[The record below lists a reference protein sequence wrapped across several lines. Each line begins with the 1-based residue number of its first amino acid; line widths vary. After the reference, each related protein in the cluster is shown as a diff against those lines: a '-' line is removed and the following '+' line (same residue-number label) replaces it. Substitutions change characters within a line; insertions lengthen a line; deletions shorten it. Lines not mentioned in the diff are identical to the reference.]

1 MSYKP
6 VSLANLLNLRNR
18 SLFLPHIQRPFAWEF
33 DQVTRFLDSLM
44 KNFPIQT
51 VLFWKTQDAIK
62 ARKFMDDVLDDPVLS
77 GFYDRNA
84 SDQGKEKVFVLD
96 GQQRLQSLFSA
107 FDGSF
112 YGENLYIN
120 LLEGDQEIENGLS
133 YIFQLSNNDLDLPYF
148 RLRSLTND
156 RRNAE
161 DISEELNQRLSS
173 LLPPDSVNE
182 RNIQQR
188 VRRNISQIIS
198 LIREDKH
205 FWVEEL
211 DGITNDAYQYKT
223 VLNIFIRVN
232 SGGTKLDADD
242 LMFAAVNEA
251 WEDIGENIEN
261 IIGILNAS
269 GKISFDKEFV
279 LKALTLS
286 S

>member
-1 MSYKP
+1 
-6 VSLANLLNLRNR
+6 
-18 SLFLPHIQRPFAWEF
+18 
-33 DQVTRFLDSLM
+33 M